1 MHKITL
7 QILIRPSYAT
17 LCEEFEHDPTDN
29 CDPDKLDP
37 IAFEQGLRTEPRLV
51 EPGDAFEIAR
61 GWEGC
66 LGESQ
71 AEGHQ
76 VQFVDPKASLM
87 DAPLADWGLLPGRY
101 LYDGQTVT
109 LQKRFAVED

>member
-1 MHKITL
+1 MHHIPL
-7 QILIRPSYAT
+7 QILQRPTYET
-17 LCEEFEHDPTDN
+17 LCEEFEHDPTDD

-37 IAFEQGLRTEPRLV
+37 IAFEQGLRTEPRLIAA
-51 EPGDAFEIAR
+51 GDAFEIAR

-66 LGESQ
+66 LGDPQ

-76 VQFVDPKASLM
+76 VQFVDSKASPM
-87 DAPLADWGLLPGRY
+87 DAPLDGRDLQSGRY

-109 LQKRFAVED
+109 L